1 MRVLLSIATV
11 LAACTVDVNIDKNT
25 RIDAAPEDSRGPDIA
40 DASPSLD
47 ATPIDAAILSD
58 ASPSFDA
65 AIPSDASP
73 SLDAAL

>member
-25 RIDAAPEDSRGPDIA
+25 RIDAAPEDSRGPDIT
-40 DASPSLD
+40 DASPFD
-47 ATPIDAAILSD
+47 ATPIDATSLTD

-65 AIPSDASP
+65 ASPTDASP
-73 SLDAAL
+73 SPDSAL